1 MKQLNPKPAT
11 SQRAAIRPPDK
22 KTERSNAA
30 TASAEVNWKGL
41 FATGAISAFVIVL
54 MYLAELIVVLLKGFP
69 PTTVE
74 GWFSVLQ
81 SNRSIGLMRTFAL
94 DIIAIGLKAPLYLA
108 LYFLLRQVRQAYP
121 SLILAVV
128 LAFIGMAVYFA
139 TNTSFSMLS
148 LSDQL
153 SMATNDAQ
161 RSQILAAGQA
171 LFSIYNGTG
180 PFVAFAFFA
189 IAGILLSI
197 VMLESGIFGKT
208 VAIIGIIGNA
218 LELGLPSEIESS
230 TFLKIDP
237 VLIAIGGVL
246 IIIWNIFIGLKL
258 LQKASEKQR

>member
-1 MKQLNPKPAT
+1 MKQPNAKRAT
-11 SQRAAIRPPDK
+11 SQRGAIRPPDK
-22 KTERSNAA
+22 NAERSNVA
-30 TASAEVNWKGL
+30 TTSGEVNWKGL

-81 SNRSIGLMRTFAL
+81 SNRPIGLMRTFAP

-108 LYFLLRQVRQAYP
+108 LYFLLRQVRNAYP

-153 SMATNDAQ
+153 SMATTDAQ
-161 RSQILAAGQA
+161 RSQILTAGQA

-180 PFVAFAFFA
+180 PFVAFALFA
-189 IAGILLSI
+189 IPGILLSI
-197 VMLESGIFGKT
+197 VMMQSGNFGRT
-208 VAIIGIIGNA
+208 VAILGIVGNA
-218 LELGLPSEIESS
+218 LELGFLPEIESS

-246 IIIWNIFIGLKL
+246 IIIWELPL
-258 LQKASEKQR
+258 P

>member
-1 MKQLNPKPAT
+1 MKQPNIK
-11 SQRAAIRPPDK
+11 RARNA
-22 KTERSNAA
+22 ERSKAA
-30 TASAEVNWKGL
+30 LVSTEVNWKGL
-41 FATGAISAFVIVL
+41 FATGAISAAVIVL
-54 MYLAELIVVLLKGFP
+54 IYLAELIVVLFKGFP

-81 SNRSIGLMRTFAL
+81 SNRSIGLMRTFAP
-94 DIIAIGLKAPLYLA
+94 DIIAIALKAPLYLA
-108 LYFLLRQVRQAYP
+108 LYFLLRQVRNAYP
-121 SLILAVV
+121 SLILAVT

-148 LSDQL
+148 LSDQM
-153 SMATNDAQ
+153 STATSEAH
-161 RSQILAAGQA
+161 RSQTLAAGQA

-208 VAIIGIIGNA
+208 VAIIGIVGNA
-218 LELGLPSEIESS
+218 LELGLPPEIESS

-237 VLIAIGGVL
+237 VVIAIGGVL
-246 IIIWNIFIGLKL
+246 IIIWNVFIASKL
-258 LQKASEKQR
+258 LQKALERQQ